1 MIKKKITED
10 QYLEELNR
18 RLRMDEMYE
27 KGMEFVPHPPGATG
41 SEISGY
47 SVIGPTSKI
56 GEYARISYQV
66 SKEFVI
72 QL

>member
-27 KGMEFVPHPPGATG
+27 KGMEFVPRPPGAVG
-41 SEISGY
+41 SEMSGY
-47 SVIGPTSKI
+47 SRTGPASKV

-66 SKEFVI
+66 SQEFEI
-72 QL
+72 QI